1 MMKKIWISLIVCLC
15 MLAMPSVAVRAA
27 ESDIIRNDESGIPD
41 EALYKGILKRLGK
54 KSNETFTRQ
63 EAESLEELDV
73 GGDIRSLKGIGN
85 LSQLERLCIMS
96 KELRSLKGVE
106 SLYKLEELDI
116 PYNKVKSLKPLKS
129 LTNLQSLMVESCQ
142 LTSLRGIENLKNL
155 MYLNVVDNRISS
167 LKPLANLT
175 NITTLSIYNN
185 NLKSLNG
192 IENLA
197 NLTTLDVGGN
207 ELTSVKGIEKLT
219 NLSVLEI
226 GGNKLTSVNE
236 IKRLK
241 KLEKLDISHNKIKK
255 LPNLKN
261 FKKLTWSSLSL
272 SIRNNRLTEKE
283 IRQKLPARFFKK
295 GKARKQWLKE
305 QTRFQ
310 NLDCTVKLIKP
321 SNTKKINKN
330 TKRIVGRVGS
340 EMKDV
345 YVELRCLSMGVGGE
359 KVKVD
364 ENGVFVFDNLNLK
377 RWAGSKVQFRLH
389 MMDDNGEDLLFIGG
403 DTVFYL

>member
-15 MLAMPSVAVRAA
+15 MLAMPSVTVRAA

-197 NLTTLDVGGN
+197 NLTTLEAGGN
-207 ELTSVKGIEKLT
+207 KLASVKGIEKLT

-330 TKRIVGRVGS
+330 TKRIVGRVGR